1 MRLLF
6 VVDGRSPIAL
16 NWIRYFVEA
25 DHEVHMVST
34 YPCNPDLRLATLN
47 IIPVAF
53 SEAVGSEAV
62 ATASRGGWKS
72 LIPVGTRTAVRQWLG
87 PLTLASASKRL
98 QAIIADIQPDL
109 IHAMRIPFEGMLA
122 ALADPPAPLLVSVW
136 GNDFT
141 LHAPATPQLASY
153 TRSTLQRA
161 SALHTDCERDVRL
174 ANAWGFPESK
184 PAVVLPGS
192 GGVQA
197 NIFFPSE
204 PEAKLD
210 RPLVINPRG
219 FRAYVRS
226 DTFFKAIPLILENH
240 PETHFLCPNMA
251 GVAQA
256 GRWIEELGIV
266 GNVTLLPQQTRLQMA
281 DLFRQAQV
289 AVSPS
294 THDGTPNTLLE
305 AMSCG
310 CFPVAGDLE
319 SLREWIVP
327 GINGLLFDSAEPQ
340 SLAQAV
346 CIALQQVELRARAA
360 QYNVRLIRERADYEQ
375 VMNKAV
381 LFYQQLA
388 GRTGR
393 PARSGRHFK

>member
-16 NWIRYFVEA
+16 NWIKYFIEA
-25 DHEVHMVST
+25 GHEVHMVSS
-34 YPCNPDLRLATLN
+34 YPCNPDLRLASLSVV
-47 IIPVAF
+47 PVAL
-53 SEAVGSEAV
+53 SEAAGTDSVVTKGRGS
-62 ATASRGGWKS
+62 WKS

-98 QAIIADIQPDL
+98 YTIVSSLQPDL

-122 ALADPPAPLLVSVW
+122 ALADPLAPLLISVW

-161 SALHTDCERDVRL
+161 SALHADCERDVHL
-174 ANAWGFPESK
+174 ANAWGFSDDK
-184 PAVVLPGS
+184 PAIVLPGS

-204 PEAKLD
+204 PKSKID
-210 RPLVINPRG
+210 RPQVINPRG

-226 DTFFKAIPLILENH
+226 DTFFKAVPLILEQH
-240 PETHFLCPNMA
+240 PETHFVCPNMA
-251 GVAQA
+251 GVTQA
-256 GRWIEELGIV
+256 VRWIEELGIV
-266 GNVTLLPQQTRLQMA
+266 DHVTLLPQQSRSQMA

-305 AMSCG
+305 AMACG

-319 SLREWIVP
+319 SIREWIVP
-327 GINGLLFDSAEPQ
+327 GVNGLLIDPTEPE

-346 CIALQQVELRARAA
+346 CIALQQPALLERAA
-360 QYNVRLIRERADYEQ
+360 QYNLSLIRERADYGQIMER
-375 VMNKAV
+375 AA
-381 LFYQQLA
+381 LFYRQLVDMN
-388 GRTGR
+388 G
-393 PARSGRHFK
+393 

>member
-16 NWIRYFVEA
+16 NWISYFVKA
-25 DHEVHMVST
+25 GHEVHIVST
-34 YPCNPDLRLATLN
+34 YPCNPDLQLASLN
-47 IIPVAF
+47 VVPVAL
-53 SEAVGSEAV
+53 SEIAGSEGG
-62 ATASRGGWKS
+62 ATTSKGGWKS

-87 PLTLASASKRL
+87 PLTLVSASKRL
-98 QAIIADIQPDL
+98 SVIAADIKPDL

-122 ALADPPAPLLVSVW
+122 ALANPSAPVLVSVW

-174 ANAWGFPESK
+174 AYAWGFSESK

-197 NIFFPSE
+197 DIFYPSG
-204 PEAKLD
+204 AKTPAE

-226 DTFFKAIPLILENH
+226 DTFFKAIPLILEQH
-240 PETHFLCPNMA
+240 PETHFMCPNMA

-256 GRWIEELGIV
+256 GRWIEELGIA
-266 GNVTLLPQQTRLQMA
+266 GHITLLAQQTRTQMA

-305 AMSCG
+305 AMACG

-327 GINGLLFDSAEPQ
+327 GINGLLFDPGEPE

-346 CIALQQVELRARAA
+346 CIALDQPQLRVRAA
-360 QYNVRLIRERADYEQ
+360 EHNLQLIQERAVYVK
-375 VMNKAV
+375 VMEKAV
-381 LFYQQLA
+381 LFYQQFVEVSA
-388 GRTGR
+388 
-393 PARSGRHFK
+393 

>member
-1 MRLLF
+1 MKLGYILSVMRLLF

-16 NWIRYFVEA
+16 NWIGFFVKA
-25 DHEVHMVST
+25 GHEVHMIST
-34 YPCNPDLRLATLN
+34 YPCNPDLQLASLN
-47 IIPVAF
+47 VVPVAL
-53 SEAVGSEAV
+53 SEVAGSEGAA
-62 ATASRGGWKS
+62 ATSKGGWKS

-87 PLTLASASKRL
+87 PLTLVSASKRMSVI
-98 QAIIADIQPDL
+98 AADIKPDL

-122 ALADPPAPLLVSVW
+122 TLADPPAPVLVSVW

-174 ANAWGFPESK
+174 AYAWGFSESK

-197 NIFFPSE
+197 NIFYP
-204 PEAKLD
+204 PEINTSAKQ
-210 RPLVINPRG
+210 PLVINPRG

-226 DTFFKAIPLILENH
+226 DTFFKAIPLILERH
-240 PETHFLCPNMA
+240 PETHFTCPNMA
-251 GVAQA
+251 GVAQV
-256 GRWIEELGIV
+256 GRWIEELGIARH
-266 GNVTLLPQQTRLQMA
+266 VTLLAQQTRTQMA

-289 AVSPS
+289 AVSAS

-305 AMSCG
+305 AMACG

-327 GINGLLFDSAEPQ
+327 GINGLLFDPGEPE

-346 CIALQQVELRARAA
+346 CIALAQPQLRIRASE
-360 QYNVRLIRERADYEQ
+360 YNIHLIQERADYEQ
-375 VMNKAV
+375 VMGQAI
-381 LFYQQLA
+381 LFYQQLVGMSA
-388 GRTGR
+388 
-393 PARSGRHFK
+393 

>member
-16 NWIRYFVEA
+16 NWISYFVKA
-25 DHEVHMVST
+25 GHEVHIVST
-34 YPCNPDLRLATLN
+34 YPCNPDLQLASLN
-47 IIPVAF
+47 VVPVAL
-53 SEAVGSEAV
+53 SEIAGSEGG
-62 ATASRGGWKS
+62 ATTSKGGWKS

-87 PLTLASASKRL
+87 PLTLVSASKRL
-98 QAIIADIQPDL
+98 SVIAADIKPDL

-122 ALADPPAPLLVSVW
+122 TLAEPSAPVLVSVW

-153 TRSTLQRA
+153 TRSTLQHA

-174 ANAWGFPESK
+174 AYAWGYSESK

-197 NIFFPSE
+197 DIFYPSG
-204 PEAKLD
+204 AKTPAE

-226 DTFFKAIPLILENH
+226 DTFFKAIPLILEQH
-240 PETHFLCPNMA
+240 PETHFMCPNMA

-256 GRWIEELGIV
+256 GRWIEELGIA
-266 GNVTLLPQQTRLQMA
+266 GHITLLAQQTRTQMA

-305 AMSCG
+305 AMACG

-327 GINGLLFDSAEPQ
+327 GSNGLLFDPGEPE

-346 CIALQQVELRARAA
+346 CIALEQPQLRVRAA
-360 QYNVRLIRERADYEQ
+360 EHNLQLIQERAVYEK
-375 VMNKAV
+375 VMEKAV
-381 LFYQQLA
+381 LFYQQFVEVSA
-388 GRTGR
+388 
-393 PARSGRHFK
+393 